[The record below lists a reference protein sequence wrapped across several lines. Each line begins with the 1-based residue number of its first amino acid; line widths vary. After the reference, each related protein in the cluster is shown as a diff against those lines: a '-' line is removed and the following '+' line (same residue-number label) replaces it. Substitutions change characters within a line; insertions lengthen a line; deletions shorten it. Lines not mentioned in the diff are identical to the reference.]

1 MSTGRAPSR
10 IVFVGNIPYDVTEEQ
25 LTEIFQEVGPVK
37 HIRLVFDRET
47 GKPKGYGFIEYMD
60 SDTAS
65 SAVRNL
71 QGYEMG
77 GRDLRVDFADN
88 DPSLMENDGPGHS
101 HHHYNNRPSS
111 QPGRSDGPGRSFQS
125 GPRGEGGGSFNATG
139 PSGGGSFQGRQGGGG
154 GASGGT
160 GGGPSSDAIRQVVY
174 GLGYDELKG
183 ILGYL
188 RVLAEKDPG
197 QARHLLMGNP
207 SLAYA
212 SLEAILR
219 MGVVDPMIAQK
230 LSGLVDQPPQLI
242 TPPAPGAPQNTVT
255 TAPSEDTAMA
265 APGTANPSF
274 VQDSDPEQQAI
285 INQLLSLTPDVIA
298 QLPMDKQEQI
308 NALVGLKSIS
318 W

>member
-1 MSTGRAPSR
+1 MIYRSSFPSES
-10 IVFVGNIPYDVTEEQ
+10 VGNIPYDVTEEQ

-47 GKPKGYGFIEYMD
+47 GKPKGYGFIEYLD

-88 DPSLMENDGPGHS
+88 DPALMD
-101 HHHYNNRPSS
+101 
-111 QPGRSDGPGRSFQS
+111 RSFHS
-125 GPRGEGGGSFNATG
+125 GPPGGGNFN
-139 PSGGGSFQGRQGGGG
+139 GRAGGGG
-154 GASGGT
+154 GGN
-160 GGGPSSDAIRQVVY
+160 GPSSDAIRQVVY

-188 RVLAEKDPG
+188 RVLAEKDPS

-219 MGVVDPMIAQK
+219 MGVVDPMIAQVRREAMRK
-230 LSGLVDQPPQLI
+230 DQPPQVI
-242 TPPAPGAPQNTVT
+242 SPPTAG
-255 TAPSEDTAMA
+255 TAPPGPMA
-265 APGTANPSF
+265 PLTTDPSTTPGNINPSF
-274 VQDSDPEQQAI
+274 VQGMGYSNPEQQAI

-298 QLPMDKQEQI
+298 QLPLDKQEQI
-308 NALVGLKSIS
+308 NALVGYTVKRSIPPS
-318 W
+318 SHLLTQSTHLFPWY